1 MKTSIFELPYSTYM
15 EIVNGGICIQEKVLK
30 DKCAKCGNKLVLGVY
45 KYQSLKLKQ
54 VVRCKTCQT
63 ATRVK

>member
-1 MKTSIFELPYSTYM
+1 M
-15 EIVNGGICIQEKVLK
+15 EIVENGTCIQEKILK
-30 DKCAKCGNKLVLGVY
+30 DKCAKCGENLILCVY

-54 VVRCKTCQT
+54 VVRCKTCNT